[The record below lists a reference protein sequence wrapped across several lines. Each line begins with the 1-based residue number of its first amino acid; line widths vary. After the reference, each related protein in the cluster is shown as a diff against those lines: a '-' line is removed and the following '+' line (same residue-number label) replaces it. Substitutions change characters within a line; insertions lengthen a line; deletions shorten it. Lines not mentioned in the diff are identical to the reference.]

1 MRRRRSARDLLLAR
15 SKGLPARTIVIRHAL
30 RNAITPV
37 LTTTCSRLSIS
48 PRIASGQVQQIPY
61 HLNRAMDN
69 GLTQDQ
75 AAEVIT
81 HLAFAPAPSTTSSVG
96 LECDGC

>member
-1 MRRRRSARDLLLAR
+1 MRAARYIAALGSAGLAPLAA
-15 SKGLPARTIVIRHAL
+15 GF
-30 RNAITPV
+30 V
-37 LTTTCSRLSIS
+37 LAQHTAPTD
-48 PRIASGQVQQIPY
+48 Y
-61 HLNRAMDN
+61 HLVSEEVLR
-69 GLTQDQ
+69 GLTQNQ

>member
-1 MRRRRSARDLLLAR
+1 MRAARYIAALGSAGLALLAAGFVLARRPTITWSARR
-15 SKGLPARTIVIRHAL
+15 
-30 RNAITPV
+30 
-37 LTTTCSRLSIS
+37 CSRLSIS

>member
-1 MRRRRSARDLLLAR
+1 MRAARYITASCSAGLALLAAGFVLGQHTAPTDYHLI
-15 SKGLPARTIVIRHAL
+15 SEEVLATIE
-30 RNAITPV
+30 
-37 LTTTCSRLSIS
+37 
-48 PRIASGQVQQIPY
+48 VQQIPY